1 MPDWIAMPPSAIAVV
16 ITKTV
21 GIYIALILL
30 TRLAGIR
37 SFSKMSGFDFA
48 ITVAIGSV
56 VASTVLTKDPPLAQA
71 VLVLIA
77 LFTVQMSLAWARKHS
92 SLVEGLISNAPRI
105 IMVQGQMIPD
115 QMKLA
120 KVTEKDL
127 YAKLREANVLDFSQ
141 IEAVVAETTG
151 DISVLHR
158 GKNEQRLTPDLLKGV
173 IGRELFPKS

>member
-1 MPDWIAMPPSAIAVV
+1 MPDWISMPPSAIVV
-16 ITKTV
+16 VLTKTV

-30 TRLAGIR
+30 TRLAGLR

-56 VASTVLTKDPPLAQA
+56 VASTVLAKDPPLAQA
-71 VLVLIA
+71 IVALIA
-77 LFTVQMSLAWARKHS
+77 LFVIQMSLAWARKRS
-92 SLVEGLISNAPRI
+92 SFIEGLISNAPRL
-105 IMVQGQMIPD
+105 IMLRGQMIPD
-115 QMKLA
+115 QMRRA
-120 KVTEKDL
+120 KVTENDL

-158 GKNEQRLTPDLLKGV
+158 GKNEQRLAPALLEGV
-173 IGRELFPKS
+173 IGRELYTKS